1 MSDSTQNPSVADLE
15 GTIHDLETE
24 LKNSK
29 AAHEDTKA
37 ELENT
42 KTTLIHSEATHENT
56 KTMLRDSEAAHE
68 DTKAELKD
76 TKTRLERYKATYKD
90 TKTKLQNS
98 NRALDSANYT
108 LEVEGSNVK
117 RLGDDNTRLSNELEG
132 KNLQR
137 IVLEGINNNL
147 TRINAELMEARE
159 GFVQRENVWMKQK
172 DVLMNRDRDT
182 RVDNERLVQQ
192 VSALEEEKKE
202 LQQQVIDREETINLL
217 SA

>member
-15 GTIHDLETE
+15 GKIHDLETE

-29 AAHEDTKA
+29 AAHED
-37 ELENT
+37 
-42 KTTLIHSEATHENT
+42 T

-132 KNLQR
+132 KNLQHV
-137 IVLEGINNNL
+137 VLEGINNNL

-159 GFVQRENVWMKQK
+159 GFVQRENVWMQQK

-192 VSALEEEKKE
+192 FSALEEEKKE